1 MALEPEWFG
10 PAHQCPTLRDAK
22 AVVNCHHP
30 RTGKIVAKA
39 GWRLAGSI
47 ETRALQLQGWTQ
59 TSITLLKTKITEHP
73 TRPFY
78 AAEVHLSWKCRRRT
92 DHRTGVGRRD
102 IANRIFGNPPAE
114 RDTAGKAPS
123 SRHDQ
128 IPVRRGECEATFPVS
143 QSQTNRLSIRRCP
156 ENRLVAPLSRETT
169 PRADREKTSG

>member
-92 DHRTGVGRRD
+92 DHRTGRTFAGYPGTRDSVWAAAIEPIESSGIRLRRE
-102 IANRIFGNPPAE
+102 IPPEKFRHLGTIRFQYGAANAKRHSQLASLRPIDFPSGA
-114 RDTAGKAPS
+114 APKT
-123 SRHDQ
+123 
-128 IPVRRGECEATFPVS
+128 GWW
-143 QSQTNRLSIRRCP
+143 
-156 ENRLVAPLSRETT
+156 PL
-169 PRADREKTSG
+169 